1 VSEDISKDILKTAE
15 EHMVKSNHA
24 LELDLR
30 SIRTGRASPS
40 LVERIMVM
48 YYDTPT
54 PLTQLATISA
64 PEPQLLTIKPF
75 DVHSLKDIEKAIS
88 ASDLGVTPTD
98 DGKLIRIA
106 IPRLSEERRN
116 EMIKIAHKRLEEAR
130 IAIRNIRRDAHNDLR
145 DYEKEKMLSEDE
157 LKRATD
163 DLQKLTDKLI
173 EQAESLTK
181 RKEEE
186 IREV

>member
-1 VSEDISKDILKTAE
+1 MTDDISKEILKTAE
-15 EHMVKSNHA
+15 EHMTKSNHS

-30 SIRTGRASPS
+30 SIRTGRASPM
-40 LVERIMVM
+40 LVERVMVM

-54 PLTQLATISA
+54 PLEQLATISA

-75 DVHSLKDIEKAIS
+75 DAHSIKDIEKAIS
-88 ASDLGVTPTD
+88 AADLGVTPTD

-116 EMIKIAHKRLEEAR
+116 DMIKLVHKRLEEAR
-130 IAIRNIRRDAHNDLR
+130 VSIRNVRRDAHNDLR

-157 LKRATD
+157 LKRAND
-163 DLQKLTDKLI
+163 DLQKLTDKMI
-173 EQAESLTK
+173 EQAEAICK

>member
-1 VSEDISKDILKTAE
+1 MTEDIAREILKSAE
-15 EHMVKSNHA
+15 DHMHKSNHA

-30 SIRTGRASPS
+30 TIRTGRASPM
-40 LVERIMVM
+40 LVERVMVM

-54 PLTQLATISA
+54 PLEQLATISA

-75 DVHSLKDIEKAIS
+75 DAHSLKDIEKAIS
-88 ASDLGVTPTD
+88 AADLGVTPTD

-116 EMIKIAHKRLEEAR
+116 EMIKLVHKRLEEAR
-130 IAIRNIRRDAHNDLR
+130 ISIRNIRRDAHNDLR

-157 LKRATD
+157 LKRATE
-163 DLQKLTDKLI
+163 DLQKLTDKYSEL
-173 EQAESLTK
+173 AEGITQ